1 MSVKPDTLSK
11 NTLAKD
17 TSVASSFHAHRPLT
31 LADIDNPSDKH
42 VIVGMSGGVDSS
54 VSAVLLKQAGFKV
67 EGLFMKNW
75 EEDDGTEYCTAMDDL
90 ADAQAVCDKIGI
102 KLHTANFAMEYWDR
116 VFEHFLAEYKAG
128 RTPNPDI
135 LCNKEIKF
143 KAFLDYALTLG
154 ADFIATGHYTR
165 RSVNDTNDNGV
176 EVAQLLRGLDDN
188 KDQSYFLHAV
198 GGDKLAKTLF
208 PIGEL
213 EKPVVRQIAEAHDL
227 ATAKKKDSTGI
238 CFIGER
244 RFKDFLQQYLPAQ
257 KGDIITDDGHIIGS
271 HDGLMYYTLGQRG
284 GIGIGGVKD
293 RPEEPWFVLAKDLDN
308 NRLIVGQ
315 GHEHLMLMSNEL
327 RAYKLDWVEG
337 VAPADIF
344 SEQGLRCMAKSRYR
358 QPDQACTV
366 FAVDDKGLEVKV
378 IFDAPQ
384 RALTPGQSAVFYID
398 EVCLGG
404 GVIESIDAP
413 QSL

>member
-1 MSVKPDTLSK
+1 MTYSTAVNLSDIASP
-11 NTLAKD
+11 AK
-17 TSVASSFHAHRPLT
+17 TR
-31 LADIDNPSDKH
+31 

-54 VSAVLLKQAGFKV
+54 VTAVLLKQAGFDV

-75 EEDDGTEYCTAMDDL
+75 EEDDGTEYCTAMTDL
-90 ADAQAVCDKIGI
+90 ADAQAVADKIGI

-116 VFEHFLAEYKAG
+116 VFEHFLAEYSAG

-135 LCNKEIKF
+135 LCNKEVKF

-154 ADFIATGHYTR
+154 ADYIATGHYAR
-165 RSVNDTNDNGV
+165 RGFSDETGK
-176 EVAQLLRGLDDN
+176 APLLRGLDNN

-198 GGDKLAKTLF
+198 AGDKIAKTLF
-208 PIGEL
+208 PVGEL
-213 EKPVVRQIAEAHDL
+213 EKSEVRRIAEQYDL

-244 RFKDFLQQYLPAQ
+244 RFKDFLQQYLSAQ
-257 KGDIITDDGHIIGS
+257 KGDIYTDDGKKIGT

-293 RPEEPWFVLAKDLDN
+293 RDEAPWFVLHKDLDN

-315 GHEHLMLMSNEL
+315 GHDHPMLQSTEL
-327 RAYKLDWVEG
+327 TAYKLDWV
-337 VAPADIF
+337 VDAPTQLFTA
-344 SEQGLRCMAKSRYR
+344 QGYRCTAKTRYR

-366 FAVDDKGLEVKV
+366 FALDETGDTIKV
-378 IFDAPQ
+378 VFDEPQ
-384 RALTPGQSAVFYID
+384 RAVTPGQSCVFYQDDI
-398 EVCLGG
+398 CLGG
-404 GVIESIDAP
+404 GVIQTIDAP
-413 QSL
+413 TSLAEV

>member
-1 MSVKPDTLSK
+1 MS
-11 NTLAKD
+11 AIQY
-17 TSVASSFHAHRPLT
+17 TSSTTVSESFNAHRPLT
-31 LADIDNPSDKH
+31 LADVENPSTKH

-54 VSAVLLKQAGFKV
+54 VSAVLLQQAGFKV

-154 ADFIATGHYTR
+154 ADYIATGHYTR
-165 RSVNDTNDNGV
+165 RSMNYINAEGD
-176 EVAQLLRGLDDN
+176 EVAQLLRGLDNN

-198 GGDKLAKTLF
+198 GGDKIAKTLF
-208 PIGEL
+208 PVGEL
-213 EKPVVRQIAEAHDL
+213 EKPVVRQIAEEHDL

-257 KGDIITDDGHIIGS
+257 KGEILTDDNKVIDT

-293 RPEEPWFVLAKDLDN
+293 RPEEPWFVLAKDLEK

-315 GHEHLMLMSNEL
+315 GHEHPMLMSNEL
-327 RAYKLDWVEG
+327 KAYKLDWIDGLPPANVFSDEG
-337 VAPADIF
+337 LA
-344 SEQGLRCMAKSRYR
+344 CMEKSRYR
-358 QPDQACTV
+358 QPDQACRV
-366 FAVDDKGLEVKV
+366 FATNADGSEVRV
-378 IFDAPQ
+378 VFDEPQ
-384 RALTPGQSAVFYID
+384 RAVTPGQSAVFYID

-413 QSL
+413 CGF

>member
-1 MSVKPDTLSK
+1 MSVMPNTSTLP
-11 NTLAKD
+11 
-17 TSVASSFHAHRPLT
+17 ASDSFSIQRPLT
-31 LADIDNPSDKH
+31 LADIDNPSAKH

-54 VSAVLLKQAGFKV
+54 VSAVLLQQAGFKV

-154 ADFIATGHYTR
+154 ADYIATGHYTR
-165 RSVNDTNDNGV
+165 RSVSYKNSDGML
-176 EVAQLLRGLDDN
+176 VAQLLRGLDNN

-198 GGDKLAKTLF
+198 GGDKIAKTLF
-208 PIGEL
+208 PVGEL
-213 EKPVVRQIAEAHDL
+213 EKPVVRQIAEEHDL
-227 ATAKKKDSTGI
+227 VTAKKKDSTGI

-257 KGDIITDDGHIIGS
+257 KGDIVTDDGHIIGT

-293 RPEEPWFVLAKDLDN
+293 RPEEPWFVLAKDLDK

-315 GHEHLMLMSNEL
+315 GHAHPMLMSNEL
-327 RAYKLDWVEG
+327 QAYKLDWIDG
-337 VAPADIF
+337 LPPTDIF
-344 SEQGLRCMAKSRYR
+344 SAKGLRCMAKSRYR
-358 QPDQACTV
+358 QPDQACHV
-366 FAVDDKGLEVKV
+366 FATNVDGSEVRV
-378 IFDAPQ
+378 VFDEPQ
-384 RALTPGQSAVFYID
+384 RAVTPGQSAVFYID

-404 GVIESIDAP
+404 GVIASIDAP
-413 QSL
+413 CGF

>member
-1 MSVKPDTLSK
+1 
-11 NTLAKD
+11 
-17 TSVASSFHAHRPLT
+17 
-31 LADIDNPSDKH
+31 
-42 VIVGMSGGVDSS
+42 
-54 VSAVLLKQAGFKV
+54 GFKV

-154 ADFIATGHYTR
+154 ADYIATGHYTR
-165 RSVNDTNDNGV
+165 RSLNYKNNNG
-176 EVAQLLRGLDDN
+176 ETVAQLLCGLDNN

-198 GGDKLAKTLF
+198 GGDKIAKTLF
-208 PIGEL
+208 PVGEL
-213 EKPVVRQIAEAHDL
+213 EKPEVRKIAEEYEL

-244 RFKDFLQQYLPAQ
+244 RFKDFLQQYLPA
-257 KGDIITDDGHIIGS
+257 KPGNIVTDDGITIGK

-284 GIGIGGVKD
+284 GIGIGGVKN
-293 RPEEPWFVLAKDLDN
+293 RPEEPWFVLKKDLSN
-308 NRLIVGQ
+308 NELIVGQ
-315 GHEHLMLMSNEL
+315 GHDHPMLLSQSL
-327 RAYKLDWVEG
+327 TAYKLDWVER
-337 VAPADIF
+337 VAPEAIF
-344 SEQGLRCMAKSRYR
+344 SEQGLKCVAKTRYR
-358 QPDQACTV
+358 QPDQSCTV
-366 FAVDDKGLEVKV
+366 FADSEDGSRVKVVFDELQREVK
-378 IFDAPQ
+378 Q
-384 RALTPGQSAVFYID
+384 GKSAVFYVG

-404 GVIESIDAP
+404 GVIESAEA
-413 QSL
+413 